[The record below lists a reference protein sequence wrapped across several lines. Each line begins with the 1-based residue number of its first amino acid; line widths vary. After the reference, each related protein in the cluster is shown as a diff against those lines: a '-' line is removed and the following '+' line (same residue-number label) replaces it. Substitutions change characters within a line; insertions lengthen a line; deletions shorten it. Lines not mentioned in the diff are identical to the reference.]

1 MSIRLMTVTMAALLA
16 ATPAIAAKLPAD
28 LAKAAADYDQA
39 QINGNRAEL
48 ERLLAD
54 DYVLVNSRAVVCGKA
69 EQIRDSTA
77 PGFKLDPYVVREPV
91 ERVWANGAVLGGLVD
106 LSGLD
111 GGKPFKATLRFAD
124 IWAKRQG
131 VWQVIYTEVTR
142 PPAS

>member
-1 MSIRLMTVTMAALLA
+1 MSIKRLTLAAIALLA

-28 LAKAAADYDQA
+28 LAKAAAAFDQA
-39 QINGNRAEL
+39 QIDGDRAAL

-69 EQIRDSTA
+69 EQIRDNTA
-77 PGFKLDPYVVREPV
+77 PGFKLDPFVVRESV
-91 ERVWANGAVLGGLVD
+91 ERVWANGAVLGGLVE

-131 VWQVIYTEVTR
+131 VWRVVYTEVTR

>member
-1 MSIRLMTVTMAALLA
+1 MSIKLTMLAVAALLA
-16 ATPAIAAKLPAD
+16 ATPALATKLPAD

-39 QINGNRAEL
+39 QIDGNRAEL

-54 DYVLVNSRAVVCGKA
+54 DYVLVNSHAEVSDKA
-69 EQIRDSTA
+69 GLIHDNTA

-91 ERVWANGAVLGGLVD
+91 ERVWANGAVLGGIVSV
-106 LSGLD
+106 SGVD
-111 GGKPFKATLRFAD
+111 GGKPFKATFRFAD
-124 IWAKRQG
+124 VWARRKG